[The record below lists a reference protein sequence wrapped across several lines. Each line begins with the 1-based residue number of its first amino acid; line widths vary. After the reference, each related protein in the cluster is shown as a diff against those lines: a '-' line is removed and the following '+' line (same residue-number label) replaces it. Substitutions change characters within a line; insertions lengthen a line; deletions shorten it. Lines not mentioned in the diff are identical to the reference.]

1 MNLEQIKK
9 AIELGERVC
18 WSHTGYEV
26 LLSHGEY
33 IIKHEGGH
41 IIGLTWLDGVT
52 LNGKEKDFFIH
63 HDTRGRV

>member
-9 AIELGERVC
+9 AIELGKKVY

-26 LLSHGEY
+26 LLSNNEY

-41 IIGLTWLDGVT
+41 IIGLTHMDGVT
-52 LNGKEKDFFIH
+52 MNAKEEKFFI
-63 HDTRGRV
+63 GKV